1 MTTRRLFVSWAG
13 AALATTATAA
23 PAPAGGPTLRE
34 RWAARRAERSADPA
48 RPTRAADD
56 WAWTDA
62 SRQRTLPLRLR
73 LPGGSGPVPCVLFS
87 HGLGGSVEAG
97 AEWAQAWA
105 EAGIATLHLQHPGSD
120 TEVLRQGGP
129 RALQKAADAE
139 QLEARA
145 LDVRFVLD
153 ELARRQ
159 AAGEAAL
166 ARLRLDAIGMAGH
179 SFGAH
184 TTLAVAGQSYGR
196 RGPAPLADPRPRA
209 FAAFSPSPPA
219 RGDGGFG
226 GIARPVLCLTGSL
239 DTDPFAKPGSER
251 ATQGDYRRQ
260 VFDALPS
267 GSGRKAEL
275 WLDGADHATFS
286 GNAKGQRSARP
297 RPDPAVAQAE
307 RHHALIRAA
316 STDWWRAHL
325 LDDADA
331 RQRLSQAPAG
341 IGPQDAWRTA

>member
-1 MTTRRLFVSWAG
+1 MPS
-13 AALATTATAA
+13 
-23 PAPAGGPTLRE
+23 
-34 RWAARRAERSADPA
+34 
-48 RPTRAADD
+48 
-56 WAWTDA
+56 
-62 SRQRTLPLRLR
+62 
-73 LPGGSGPVPCVLFS
+73 GSEPVPLVLFS
-87 HGLGGSVEAG
+87 HGLGGSAEAG
-97 AEWAQAWA
+97 REWAQAWA
-105 EAGIATLHLQHPGSD
+105 DAGIATLHLQHPGSD

-129 RALQKAADAE
+129 RALQKAANAD
-139 QLEARA
+139 QLEVRA

-166 ARLRLDAIGMAGH
+166 ARLRLDAIGVAGH
-179 SFGAH
+179 SFGGH
-184 TTLAVAGQSYGR
+184 TTLAVAGQNYGR

-219 RGDGGFG
+219 RGEGGFG
-226 GIARPVLCLTGSL
+226 GIERPVLCLTGSL

-251 ATQGDYRRQ
+251 ATRGDYRRQ
-260 VFDALPS
+260 VFDALPP
-267 GSGRKAEL
+267 GRKAEL

-286 GNAKGQRSARP
+286 GNAQGQRSFRP
-297 RPDPAVAQAE
+297 RPDAPVSQAE
-307 RHHALIRAA
+307 RHHALIRAI

-341 IGPQDAWRTA
+341 LGPQDAWRTA

>member
-1 MTTRRLFVSWAG
+1 MLNRRLFLALSATAWA
-13 AALATTATAA
+13 AAA
-23 PAPAGGPTLRE
+23 PAQTLRE
-34 RWAARRAERSADPA
+34 RWAARRAEQASEAKAPA
-48 RPTRAADD
+48 STAAAGD
-56 WAWTDA
+56 WQWTDA

-73 LPGGSGPVPCVLFS
+73 LPDGSGPVPLVLFS

-97 AEWAQAWA
+97 AEWANAWA

-129 RALQKAADAE
+129 RALQKAASAE

-145 LDVRFVLD
+145 RDVRFVLD

-159 AAGEAAL
+159 AAGEPAV
-166 ARLRLDAIGMAGH
+166 ARLRLDAVGVAGH
-179 SFGAH
+179 SFGGH
-184 TTLAVAGQSYGR
+184 TTLAVAGQGYGR
-196 RGPAPLADPRPRA
+196 GGRSGPAPWIDPRPRA

-219 RGDGGFG
+219 RGEGGFG
-226 GIARPVLCLTGSL
+226 GITRPVLCLTGSL

-251 ATQGDYRRQ
+251 ATRGDYRRQ

-267 GSGRKAEL
+267 GRKAEL
-275 WLDGADHATFS
+275 WLDGADHGTFS
-286 GNAKGQRSARP
+286 GNAKGQRGARP

-307 RHHALIRAA
+307 RHHALIRAT

-341 IGPQDAWRTA
+341 LGPQDAWRTA